1 MHQHINEE
9 IARLRDE
16 SLRSGPG
23 ISISTHFFDFTP
35 GAPELEAAIRY
46 LAADS
51 GAPLRNDASLGLSAR
66 TGQVYIEVWW
76 DEPPLNKRRRS
87 CDKVYRAFD
96 VTGWQDGTLAEIP
109 PRRARAEGMGG
120 PWRPAKKPAA

>member
-9 IARLRDE
+9 IARLRDD
-16 SLRSGPG
+16 SLRSGPATT
-23 ISISTHFFDFTP
+23 ISTHFFDFTP
-35 GAPELEAAIRY
+35 GAPELEAAIRG
-46 LAADS
+46 LADP
-51 GAPLRNDASLGLSAR
+51 PLPDKACLGLSAR

-87 CDKVYRAFD
+87 CDRVYRWFD

-109 PRRARAEGMGG
+109 PRHARVEGMGG
-120 PWRPAKKPAA
+120 PWRPGKAPARSA